1 MKTKLLIMFLVA
13 ILNLVACSLSMKPG
27 QMETSIPSASST
39 SILPIS
45 TPFKESPTSTW
56 ETYTSETFL
65 VSLKYPDYWTNDT
78 TGNAVYSGQ
87 DGFFQLSASSA
98 GWPTVKEDCENAV
111 QVNHS
116 GKANNYGTNPTLE
129 ILQVDHQPACLI
141 LPSDDQPQSKRGVS
155 LLVVEYPDS
164 ENGHIRLLRLWAD
177 RNHIHDFIGTLKF
190 VRQKP

>member
-1 MKTKLLIMFLVA
+1 MFL
-13 ILNLVACSLSMKPG
+13 LVTMIFVSCSPDMEPA
-27 QMETSIPSASST
+27 QMETPIPTAAST
-39 SILPIS
+39 STLPAPIS
-45 TPFKESPTSTW
+45 LEVSPTSNW

-65 VSLKYPDYWTNDT
+65 VTLKYPEYWTVDN

-87 DGFFQLSASSA
+87 DGFFQLSASSM
-98 GWPTVKEDCENAV
+98 GWPTAKEACENEI

-116 GKANNYGTNPTLE
+116 GKAKDYGTNPTLE

-155 LLVVEYPDS
+155 LLVVEYPDL
-164 ENGHIRLLRLWAD
+164 ENGHIRLLQLWAD